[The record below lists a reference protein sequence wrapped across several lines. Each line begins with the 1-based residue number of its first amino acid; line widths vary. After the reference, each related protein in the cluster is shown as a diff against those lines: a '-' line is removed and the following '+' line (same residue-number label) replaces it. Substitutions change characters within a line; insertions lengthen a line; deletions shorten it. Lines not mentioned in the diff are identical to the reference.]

1 MKSVLQ
7 LSFHI
12 LFYAIHV
19 VALYFWL
26 IWSIGYQ
33 VQQKCLSFWGCARYI
48 SYSSLGYGVDLA
60 DGQWR
65 EFRNSLPL
73 LFKAMIGISI
83 VYFVYKTSLAGKG
96 YTVVHISWFR
106 VVVGL
111 VVLFIQHGLHS
122 LIILTI
128 AYLGFCIF
136 KMFRGY
142 KYIHPMITWIFA
154 LAVLFFKESYRW
166 KHLPGFQ
173 FLAPLFDKGKYGA
186 LYGWQLPANF
196 LVLRMVSYSMDSHWS
211 LNKPSVP
218 APHPVEKGMEEK
230 KCPFAA
236 PKTTQVSSD
245 YDAVHYCAYLL
256 YCPLYM
262 AGPIIT
268 FNDYMKYTHTP
279 QTKENTLHYAIRWV
293 IAVGLLELL
302 TSQFPFFGV
311 VASGMLPHLSI
322 SEIAV
327 VFYVLLKLMWL
338 KFLVIWRFFRLW
350 ALMDGVCPPENMT
363 RCMSNNRSLEGFWK
377 GWHSSYNLWLVRYL
391 YKPLGGRG
399 SRVWSVWLI
408 FLFVALWHDLE
419 WKLILWGLLNG
430 FFYVVEVYARRLA
443 ETSVMQSL
451 PSTLL
456 HMVVVLSGA
465 TYILVLIAVNLIGY
479 GAGVGWVSVVQ
490 EKLLSVEGYRT
501 LFVSYY
507 FLCIGVKLMMFIEEL
522 RNGDVSSLSVADT
535 EAKKQQ

>member
-1 MKSVLQ
+1 MDMKSLLQ
-7 LSFHI
+7 LSFYL
-12 LFYAIHV
+12 LFYSFHV
-19 VALYFWL
+19 VVLYFYL
-26 IWSIGYQ
+26 IWSIGNG
-33 VQQKCLSFWGCARYI
+33 VKQKCLGYWGCARFI
-48 SYSSLGYGVDLA
+48 NQSSFDYAVDLA

-65 EFRNSLPL
+65 EFRNSLGL
-73 LFKAMIGISI
+73 LFKSVIGITI
-83 VYFVYKTSLAGKG
+83 IFWVYKKSFGSVRCTEEN
-96 YTVVHISWFR
+96 VSWFR

-122 LIILTI
+122 FIILCI
-128 AYLGFCIF
+128 AYIGYHVF
-136 KMFRGY
+136 KIFRGY
-142 KYIHPMITWIFA
+142 KYLHPIVTWLFA
-154 LAVLFFKESYRW
+154 LSILFFKESYRW
-166 KHLPGFQ
+166 KHLPGFH
-173 FLAPLFDKGKYGA
+173 FLVPLFDKGRYGG

-196 LVLRMVSYSMDSHWS
+196 LVLRMVSYSMDAHWS
-211 LNKPSVP
+211 LTKPQ
-218 APHPVEKGMEEK
+218 APHPVEKGSEEK
-230 KCPFAA
+230 KCPFAPPA
-236 PKTTQVSSD
+236 STTVSSD
-245 YDAVHYCAYLL
+245 YNPIHYYAYIL

-279 QTKENTLHYAIRWV
+279 QQKESSLRYAVRWLF
-293 IAVGLLELL
+293 AYGLLELL
-302 TSQFPFFGV
+302 TNQFPFFAV
-311 VASGMLPHLSI
+311 VASGMLPYLSI

-350 ALMDGVCPPENMT
+350 ALVDGIAPPENMT
-363 RCMSNNRSLEGFWK
+363 RCMSNNRSLEAFWK
-377 GWHSSYNLWLVRYL
+377 GWHSSYNLWLVRYI
-391 YKPLGGRG
+391 YKPLGGRN

-443 ETSVMQSL
+443 ETSMMQSL
-451 PSTLL
+451 PSTIL

-465 TYILVLIAVNLIGY
+465 TYILVLISVNLIGY
-479 GAGVGWVSVVQ
+479 GAGVGWISIVQ

-522 RNGDVSSLSVADT
+522 RSEWSSTSQT
-535 EAKKQQ
+535 EVVKKDK